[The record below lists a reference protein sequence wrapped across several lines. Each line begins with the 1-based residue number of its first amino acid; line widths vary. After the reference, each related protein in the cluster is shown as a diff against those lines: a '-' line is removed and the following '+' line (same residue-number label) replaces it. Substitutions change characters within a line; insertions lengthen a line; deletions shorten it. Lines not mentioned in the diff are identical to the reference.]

1 MGDED
6 EGDADLA
13 LDLLELDLH
22 LLAQF
27 QVECAEGLIE
37 EQHLRAV
44 HERPRERDP
53 LTLAAGERR
62 GRPVAEILKTDVG
75 QGLARPLGSLGL
87 RDLLHAQAVLDVLE
101 HAHVREEGVILKDGV
116 DVAGVR
122 RHAGDIGAGELDR
135 ACVGAFEAGDHA
147 QDGCLARAGWAE
159 QREELAVVDVQVD
172 IVYRNDVT
180 ELPAKSTQADGHR
193 SLRQGESDLS
203 STNSE
208 MANPS
213 GSQAYSP

>member
-1 MGDED
+1 MLVDLDRRADLLDAALVEHGDAIGHRQCLVLIVGDED

-87 RDLLHAQAVLDVLE
+87 RDLLHA
-101 HAHVREEGVILKDGV
+101 
-116 DVAGVR
+116 
-122 RHAGDIGAGELDR
+122 
-135 ACVGAFEAGDHA
+135 
-147 QDGCLARAGWAE
+147 
-159 QREELAVVDVQVD
+159 
-172 IVYRNDVT
+172 
-180 ELPAKSTQADGHR
+180 
-193 SLRQGESDLS
+193 
-203 STNSE
+203 
-208 MANPS
+208 
-213 GSQAYSP
+213 